1 MSDIQTQIDK
11 LVAGFVA
18 DLTTLA
24 RAQAREVLL
33 AALDGAGGRSAGGRG
48 KGRALAPSAR
58 RGKGAKRS
66 AGELDKLCDRVTTFV
81 AAQPGLRIEQINKEL
96 GTSTRDLALPIRKLI
111 ADGAI
116 RTEGAKRSTK
126 YFPGEGGGSGGG
138 KRRRKKR

>member
-1 MSDIQTQIDK
+1 M
-11 LVAGFVA
+11 
-18 DLTTLA
+18 
-24 RAQAREVLL
+24 
-33 AALDGAGGRSAGGRG
+33 
-48 KGRALAPSAR
+48 
-58 RGKGAKRS
+58 
-66 AGELDKLCDRVTTFV
+66 TTFV